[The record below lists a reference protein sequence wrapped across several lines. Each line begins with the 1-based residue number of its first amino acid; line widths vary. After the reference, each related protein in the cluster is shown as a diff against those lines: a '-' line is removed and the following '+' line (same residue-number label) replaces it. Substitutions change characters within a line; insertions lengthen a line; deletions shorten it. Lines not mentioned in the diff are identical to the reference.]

1 MSLPFTLRRLASAGT
16 TGLVLLSITGCLPAK
31 NPVSIPS
38 EELYVVDTFN
48 QVHEFRF
55 ARDAA
60 SYDRL
65 ELSRLDSF
73 LSRAGIGADDIVSI
87 SATGE
92 LAAVRQ
98 TAVLD
103 ALASRGVSARVV
115 ADRLTAP
122 DAVVLLVQRPDY
134 LAGRCRPG
142 DIPEVIEGQNLQLA
156 GCANDHNLARMVVD
170 QQDLVHGKPLGP
182 ADGEALARGIEA
194 YRAGEIEPLQEETT
208 TGN

>member
-1 MSLPFTLRRLASAGT
+1 MLRPFTLRRLACICAAGT
-16 TGLVLLSITGCLPAK
+16 VVLSIGGCLPAK
-31 NPVSIPS
+31 NPVSTPH

-55 ARDAA
+55 ARGSTD
-60 SYDRL
+60 YDRL

-73 LSRAGIGADDIVSI
+73 LSRAGIGVDDIVSI
-87 SATGE
+87 SATGQ

-103 ALASRGVSARVV
+103 ALSSRGVSARVV

-122 DAVVLLVQRPDY
+122 DAVVLLVQRPNY
-134 LAGRCRPG
+134 LPGRCRPG
-142 DIPEVIEGQNLQLA
+142 DLPEPIEGKNLQLP

-170 QQDLVHGKPLGP
+170 PQDLVHGKPLGP
-182 ADGEALARGIEA
+182 ADGEALSRGIEA